1 MSKKYTL
8 NLEEDDSGDLF
19 VKLPDDLIEELGWL
33 EGDVI
38 SYSLDGDTII
48 LTKVEE

>member
-33 EGDVI
+33 EGDII
-38 SYSLDGDTII
+38 SYSLDGDS
-48 LTKVEE
+48 LFLSKVEE

>member
-8 NLEEDDSGDLF
+8 NLEEDDNGDLY
-19 VKLPDDLIEELGWL
+19 VNLPDDVIEELGWL

-38 SYSLDGDTII
+38 SYSLEGDSLF